1 MLLNDKIDSAFK
13 DAIDDVFV
21 QNNTSPCLPMDKV
34 RLADLKRPA
43 LVSRVRG
50 NNIR

>member
-21 QNNTSPCLPMDKV
+21 QNNTSAVYQWTKFV
-34 RLADLKRPA
+34 WRT
-43 LVSRVRG
+43 
-50 NNIR
+50 